1 MNNSLIIGTVVL
13 LAIVFL
19 IGSHC
24 TLKEG
29 ATGTPTNNPCPP
41 HFPYASEYPKK
52 GSGEWYCYT
61 EKDGGG
67 GVCSYGGT
75 SPTPDGKG
83 EWNSNQPPCPASK
96 SAAPSAPSSSS
107 TFVPVPLSKFFGG
120 SNETLTSCSDFQT
133 PAKVGPY
140 KGGTDSS
147 HMSLSCQAGYSG
159 KDCSQAGYNSFA
171 KSACQAGAA
180 GRPKTTTSSVGAT
193 SGSSGTAPEC
203 KTITKENVKG
213 CAAKANANNRLAAV
227 KQLELDEC
235 IKLGASWKSAVTGHY
250 QDPACCNP
258 KTSTCCCLGDNC
270 TGIDKCAFPGSK
282 AKPDLPAPITGK
294 KLAQI
299 CQGAPFPPKKGMT
312 LAQRQAALLKT
323 NENLMTL
330 SNKIYACIEKIYA
343 SRVKLGTYSAAQ
355 RQNMSNQLEQ
365 YEKIR
370 KKLLQEQKEQSSLQA
385 MLTDKELQTS
395 STSMHY
401 MVWLILAIS
410 GGVIALTQLS
420 R

>member
-29 ATGTPTNNPCPP
+29 ATGAPTNNPCPP

-75 SPTPDGKG
+75 GPTPDGKG

-96 SAAPSAPSSSS
+96 SATPSAPASSS

-147 HMSLSCQAGYSG
+147 HMYLSCQAGYSG

-180 GRPKTTTSSVGAT
+180 GRPKTTKTSVGGT
-193 SGSSGTAPEC
+193 SVSSGTVPEC
-203 KTITKENVKG
+203 KAITKDNAKK
-213 CAAKANANNRLAAV
+213 CAALASAKNRLAAV

-235 IKLGASWKSAVTGHY
+235 IKLGESWKSAVSGHY
-250 QDPACCNP
+250 QDPAC
-258 KTSTCCCLGDNC
+258 
-270 TGIDKCAFPGSK
+270 
-282 AKPDLPAPITGK
+282 
-294 KLAQI
+294 
-299 CQGAPFPPKKGMT
+299 
-312 LAQRQAALLKT
+312 
-323 NENLMTL
+323 
-330 SNKIYACIEKIYA
+330 
-343 SRVKLGTYSAAQ
+343 
-355 RQNMSNQLEQ
+355 
-365 YEKIR
+365 
-370 KKLLQEQKEQSSLQA
+370 
-385 MLTDKELQTS
+385 
-395 STSMHY
+395 
-401 MVWLILAIS
+401 
-410 GGVIALTQLS
+410 
-420 R
+420 